1 MKALR
6 SLIIML
12 VLCSFPFSG
21 CKQVLKSVE
30 ETFKPDDAAVS
41 KQVQK
46 QAAADSLNNPV
57 VQQQQSISIKIETH
71 ISKET
76 HTSTSSTTSIYHHS
90 PGSPA
95 DRENRKFLTDTTRLK
110 KAEKA
115 LRALPQYAGK
125 EIFIYRSVHFYG
137 DGNIMLMLQHPENP
151 KYIDNYIY
159 KDGKWSAPTP
169 AQISINDETE
179 SKLIPL
185 DRIHFANAARV
196 TRVYNEKAA
205 GVEGAKPLSSVYVS
219 IWDRRMRWFPGTING
234 ARERYD
240 IQFNEDGSLKSFRQ
254 E

>member
-6 SLIIML
+6 SLIIIL

-30 ETFKPDDAAVS
+30 ETFKPDAATLS

-46 QAAADSLNNPV
+46 KAAADSLNNPV
-57 VQQQQSISIKIETH
+57 VQQQQNISVKIEAH

-76 HTSTSSTTSIYHHS
+76 HTSTSSTTSTYNHA
-90 PGSPA
+90 PTCPA
-95 DRENRKFLTDTTRLK
+95 GRESRKFLTDTARLK

-137 DGNIMLMLQHPENP
+137 DGSIMLMLQHPENP
-151 KYIDNYIY
+151 KYVDNYIY

-169 AQISINDETE
+169 AQISVNDETE
-179 SKLIPL
+179 SKLVSL
-185 DRIHFANAARV
+185 DRIHFANVARV
-196 TRVYNEKAA
+196 TRVYNEKATE
-205 GVEGAKPLSSVYVS
+205 VEGAEPLSAVYVS

>member
-76 HTSTSSTTSIYHHS
+76 HTSTSSTTFTYHHR

-205 GVEGAKPLSSVYVS
+205 GVGGAKPLSSVYVS